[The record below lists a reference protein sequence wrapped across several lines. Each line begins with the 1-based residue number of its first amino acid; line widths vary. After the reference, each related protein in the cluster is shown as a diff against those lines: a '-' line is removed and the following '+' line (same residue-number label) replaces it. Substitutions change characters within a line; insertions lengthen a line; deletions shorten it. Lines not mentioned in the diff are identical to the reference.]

1 MKDSANNSCT
11 SRVTVRVFYLAN
23 DPTLNNSLNDQV
35 RLHYQSSSL
44 HHTKGQGWRSSLLP
58 SAPSV
63 ALVARYD
70 TRSVWATSCDSK
82 GQTSWRHLSQ
92 FLVSLHLHI
101 PPPFTSLPSY
111 LDDDFI
117 PKSFLKINYQ
127 RIYLRIHINTPHR
140 LSR

>member
-1 MKDSANNSCT
+1 MKGSANNSCI

-23 DPTLNNSLNDQV
+23 DLTFNNSLNDQV

-44 HHTKGQGWRSSLLP
+44 GQGWRSSLLP

-70 TRSVWATSCDSK
+70 TRSVRATSYDSK
-82 GQTSWRHLSQ
+82 GQTSWRHHFSISHLSPSPYSSPLHFASSVSRRR
-92 FLVSLHLHI
+92 FLSEK
-101 PPPFTSLPSY
+101 F
-111 LDDDFI
+111 
-117 PKSFLKINYQ
+117 PKNKSPA
-127 RIYLRIHINTPHR
+127 IYLQIHINTPHR